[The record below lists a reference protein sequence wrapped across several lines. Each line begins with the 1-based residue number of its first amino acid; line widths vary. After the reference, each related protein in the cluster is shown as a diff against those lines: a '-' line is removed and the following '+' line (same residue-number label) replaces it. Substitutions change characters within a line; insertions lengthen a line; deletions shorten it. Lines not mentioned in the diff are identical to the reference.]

1 MCVCVCARTFWLR
14 GPAAQGGFE
23 GRGARLLAG
32 GSSRRTVATDTG
44 ITGPNRRKGAPSVLV
59 RESALQPHSRWK
71 IALCQE
77 PRWQPWPR
85 CSMSHR
91 EKGERSA
98 VVSPHLHG
106 PVEERRAGH
115 GLRRH
120 PLPLGPPLQ
129 GQGLR
134 RLPRRQRLFVAPGP
148 GSQSPERARESR
160 CASVRVAAF
169 SETRMAIPPSSTA
182 ATGRRGRA
190 RSVAPALLRTH
201 LRSRRGRRGCT
212 VRASCI
218 AAMACTVASS
228 CDHLRC
234 YGEDLYC
241 RARDTAEEWSSG
253 GQGQV

>member
-1 MCVCVCARTFWLR
+1 MCVCAHFLASRPG
-14 GPAAQGGFE
+14 GPGGFE

-91 EKGERSA
+91 EGGALA

-148 GSQSPERARESR
+148 GSQSRGSRESR
-160 CASVRVAAF
+160 CASVRVAAL

-190 RSVAPALLRTH
+190 RSVAPLSFAHT
-201 LRSRRGRRGCT
+201 
-212 VRASCI
+212 
-218 AAMACTVASS
+218 
-228 CDHLRC
+228 
-234 YGEDLYC
+234 
-241 RARDTAEEWSSG
+241 
-253 GQGQV
+253 